1 MKSTIINFTDAHG
14 VAHTTAVFELSYGY
28 KNTNQIETI
37 GTISDNQQVV
47 TVNYQ
52 FKFWHS
58 QEAKTAGLQPEAFM
72 DKAGQQTFG
81 VYPASAEEVIALEDY
96 CINHLITTILP
107 GVDPNAVIIV

>member
-1 MKSTIINFTDAHG
+1 MKNTLINFTDAHG
-14 VAHTTAVFELSYGY
+14 VTHTTAVFELTHGY
-28 KNTNQIETI
+28 KNISHIETI
-37 GTISDNQQVV
+37 GASTSSNDSI

-81 VYPASAEEVIALEDY
+81 VYPATAEEVELLEDY

-107 GVDPNAVIIV
+107 GVDPNAVIVV